1 MIKVNRKT
9 IQEQSGK
16 FDKEMEIIKNNQMET
31 LELGNL
37 MNEMKMQ

>member
-9 IQEQSGK
+9 IQEQSEK